1 MELAD
6 GREPLLRQPDIL
18 GNLTPA
24 ALDCQPS
31 VASLLEA
38 DVWVNQ
44 HALTPFFSEVREER
58 VTELD
63 RIAEHIELSLT
74 EVLQRIDLE
83 IGRAD
88 EETET
93 HVTGAEGRLA
103 QRPKPATTG
112 CRPVVPPATRT
123 HSSVG
128 AHYSNR

>member
-1 MELAD
+1 MLALTVFSERSQVLI
-6 GREPLLRQPDIL
+6 REH
-18 GNLTPA
+18 
-24 ALDCQPS
+24 CQPS
-31 VASLLEA
+31 VASLPEA

-74 EVLQRIDLE
+74 EVLQCIDLE
-83 IGRAD
+83 IGRAA
-88 EETET
+88 EEAET

-112 CRPVVPPATRT
+112 RRPGVTAGDANSL
-123 HSSVG
+123 SSG
-128 AHYSNR
+128 RSLFKALSG